1 MDRDTGGPLDA
12 GQDEIQRLVAMRA
25 EQSSRM
31 RRHIAAGLAAAVIGA
46 WLETAFPA
54 PGSLVAWTGL
64 LVAALLFSRAADA
77 AARCKGYD
85 PAWRYGS
92 LFGVLWLIGQPDLNE
107 ARLLA
112 LGWQP
117 AKALPREKPDWRLS
131 WSRGLI
137 AYLIGMWLFETF
149 GHRRSLADG
158 LWSRTILILVALAAV
173 GLGAWALRIRLRT
186 NRSATEAM
194 WHVLTAAC
202 VATAVLTWQVDRV
215 VHPPAPEPKYR
226 GPFIV
231 SLSGDW
237 IENHLLEDRRR
248 GNHPLTAQKGKFD
261 FVAAHEDG
269 LTLLAQLIP
278 ASSPR
283 PALRDF
289 AQKAVEQHANGSAGA
304 TWTGPEQLAGPGRLV
319 YRVRKA
325 MVGGGDTTSVV
336 CFFDDL
342 KGPCLIEVVGETPIV
357 EAKLSEIVGAMNGI
371 QSLNR

>member
-1 MDRDTGGPLDA
+1 
-12 GQDEIQRLVAMRA
+12 
-25 EQSSRM
+25 M
-31 RRHIAAGLAAAVIGA
+31 RRQIAAGLAAAVIGA
-46 WLETAFPA
+46 WLETLFPT

-64 LVAALLFSRAADA
+64 LVASVLFSRAADA
-77 AARCKGYD
+77 AARCKGYS

-92 LFGVLWLIGQPDLNE
+92 VFGVLWLLGQPDLNQ
-107 ARLLA
+107 ARLLS
-112 LGWQP
+112 LGWHP
-117 AKALPREKPDWRLS
+117 PTALPREKPDWRLS
-131 WSRGLI
+131 WSRALI
-137 AYLIGMWLFETF
+137 AYPIGMWLFETF

-158 LWSRTILILVALAAV
+158 LWSRIILVLVALAAV
-173 GLGAWALRIRLRT
+173 GLAAWALRIRLRA

-194 WHVLTAAC
+194 WHMLAAAC
-202 VATAVLTWQVDRV
+202 VATAVLTWQVDRIV
-215 VHPPAPEPKYR
+215 RPPAPEPKYR

-231 SLSGDW
+231 TLPGDW
-237 IENHLLEDRRR
+237 IENHLLEDRRL
-248 GNHPLTAQKGKFD
+248 GNRPLTAQKGKFD

-289 AQKAVEQHANGSAGA
+289 AQKAVEQHTNGSAGA

-357 EAKLSEIVGAMNGI
+357 EANLSAIVSAMSGI